1 MASSITNMDCM
12 VGSFFQNGKPRF
24 IFSVADKEGVSLL
37 SFSLIA
43 TNCPMSI
50 VACISASQKSVEL
63 WRVSYVNKDFLPLVI
78 LALKIFLASSFG
90 KFERG
95 TNATGT
101 ELSIVADHLKG

>member
-12 VGSFFQNGKPRF
+12 VGSFFQKRKNQGSF
-24 IFSVADKEGVSLL
+24 FSVADKEGVSLL

-78 LALKIFLASSFG
+78 LALKIFLASSFW
-90 KFERG
+90 E
-95 TNATGT
+95 
-101 ELSIVADHLKG
+101 I